1 MLQTQFLS
9 FPALEINQLYLILD
23 KAKFLC
29 LVIKPLLTKLV
40 QSWWLDVSLVL
51 VSFFLTIFIDLNFV
65 SVHENAKKKK
75 NSANIQYSA
84 IISSSRAS

>member
-40 QSWWLDVSLVL
+40 QSWWLDVCLVL
-51 VSFFLTIFIDLNFV
+51 VSFFSYHFHRPQLRLGP
-65 SVHENAKKKK
+65 
-75 NSANIQYSA
+75 
-84 IISSSRAS
+84 